1 MISIEHKFVETNG
14 INVHFAEA
22 GVGPPVLLL
31 HGFPETWYSWRNQL
45 LPLAESGWHVI
56 APDQRGYGQSD
67 CPASVDSYDV
77 FHLTADMV
85 GLVQSLG
92 FQRAGIVG
100 NDWGSI
106 VAAHC
111 ALLRTDIFKVVAL
124 LSVPYIPRIWGKHTP
139 TEFMRRVYRGKN
151 FYQLYVQEQGKAES
165 ELENDIR
172 NSLLMMLYSLSGDAE
187 PEKRWKYVFG
197 QSETILD
204 TGGLPEKLPSWLSEN
219 DLAAFVAD
227 FSRTGFRG
235 ALNWYRNIDR
245 NWALTA
251 FLAGARIEQPSV
263 FLAGERDPIL
273 TLYRNYGDALGKS
286 MPNLRRRVLL
296 PDTGHWTMQEK
307 PEEVN
312 QVLIDFLNTDGT
324 QQIVAVVRLDAGF

>member
-1 MISIEHKFVETNG
+1 
-14 INVHFAEA
+14 
-22 GVGPPVLLL
+22 
-31 HGFPETWYSWRNQL
+31 
-45 LPLAESGWHVI
+45 
-56 APDQRGYGQSD
+56 
-67 CPASVDSYDV
+67 
-77 FHLTADMV
+77 MV

-92 FQRAGIVG
+92 FRQAAIVG

-111 ALLRTDIFKVVAL
+111 ALFRPDIFKVVGL
-124 LSVPYIPRIWGKHTP
+124 LSVPYIPRAWGKHTP
-139 TEFMRRVYRGKN
+139 TEFMRRVYRGRN
-151 FYQLYVQEQGKAES
+151 FYQLYVQEPGKAES
-165 ELENDIR
+165 ELEKDTR

-187 PEKRWKYVFG
+187 PEKRWKYVFE

-235 ALNWYRNIDR
+235 ASNWYRNIDR
-245 NWALTA
+245 NWELTA
-251 FLAGARIEQPSV
+251 FLTGSRIEQPSV

-273 TLYRNYGDALGKS
+273 ALYRNYGDALEKS
-286 MPNLRRRVLL
+286 MPNLRKRVLL
-296 PDTGHWTMQEK
+296 PDTGHWTTQEK

-312 QVLIDFLNTDGT
+312 QVLIDFLNKDGT
-324 QQIVAVVRLDAGF
+324 QQVVAVVP